1 MSTGNMPTPKTPV
14 PWVWLI
20 GAVLATTCLVCPC
33 GIGTGWWFG
42 SGRGPAMQIPPP
54 RWPVPTEAMAKKV
67 FENLNKD
74 DLATGYVRLLTV
86 RKTNGVSTDHG
97 GVKGYTMDCKL
108 EFEFLKNWTLEQD
121 PFLFIRAGNKNGK
134 CVKGEKMAIKREVHF
149 EKSEKGWRWG
159 NLVVE

>member
-1 MSTGNMPTPKTPV
+1 MARSSLPPV
-14 PWVWLI
+14 SFVRAELARA
-20 GAVLATTCLVCPC
+20 GGSVAAVVRLCK
-33 GIGTGWWFG
+33 F
-42 SGRGPAMQIPPP
+42 PPP
-54 RWPVPTEAMAKKV
+54 GGPVPTEAMAKKV